1 MKFSEHTRTI
11 TIEIICLLYIVLF
24 VYAAA
29 SKLLDFENFQVQLGQ
44 SPLLSAFAGWVSW
57 GVPIIELM
65 ISLLLIFRRYRLV
78 GLYAAFGIM
87 VMFTSYIVIIL
98 NFSSFVPCSCGGI
111 LEKLGWTEHLFF
123 NVIFIALAFIGI
135 LLIKADKGT
144 GSGIRVPI
152 LVTAICSSTC
162 VFGLFLLSEDMIH
175 NRNNFIRRFPNHLAL
190 LTNEFNLKYTSY
202 YIAGLDQSTI
212 YLANVKAPLQLQLID
227 TSLQRQEIITI
238 KLPKTDFVFRSV
250 KVQVKPPYF
259 YVSDGTV
266 PCIFRGKVS
275 DWKASLWMHGKAYF
289 THMEPVTPKK
299 VAIRALS
306 SKNHENILGTID
318 FQDNVEV
325 HVSDE
330 LLEKQID
337 GVFDTDGMLLY
348 NDKLRKLIYTYY
360 YRNEYLLVD
369 DLLRLESVGKTIDT
383 TSKAKITVAYI
394 NSRKESKM
402 ASPPF
407 SVNKNTAT
415 FGNYLF
421 VQASLI
427 GKYESFEM
435 WDVASIVDVYDLVK
449 KTYVFSF
456 YISDKNA
463 VKMSEFRVLDD
474 LVVVLSGKYLS
485 TYRLNNR
492 FYENK

>member
-1 MKFSEHTRTI
+1 
-11 TIEIICLLYIVLF
+11 
-24 VYAAA
+24 
-29 SKLLDFENFQVQLGQ
+29 
-44 SPLLSAFAGWVSW
+44 
-57 GVPIIELM
+57 
-65 ISLLLIFRRYRLV
+65 
-78 GLYAAFGIM
+78 
-87 VMFTSYIVIIL
+87 
-98 NFSSFVPCSCGGI
+98 
-111 LEKLGWTEHLFF
+111 
-123 NVIFIALAFIGI
+123 
-135 LLIKADKGT
+135 
-144 GSGIRVPI
+144 
-152 LVTAICSSTC
+152 
-162 VFGLFLLSEDMIH
+162 
-175 NRNNFIRRFPNHLAL
+175 
-190 LTNEFNLKYTSY
+190 
-202 YIAGLDQSTI
+202 
-212 YLANVKAPLQLQLID
+212 
-227 TSLQRQEIITI
+227 
-238 KLPKTDFVFRSV
+238 
-250 KVQVKPPYF
+250 
-259 YVSDGTV
+259 
-266 PCIFRGKVS
+266 
-275 DWKASLWMHGKAYF
+275 
-289 THMEPVTPKK
+289 
-299 VAIRALS
+299 
-306 SKNHENILGTID
+306 
-318 FQDNVEV
+318 
-325 HVSDE
+325 
-330 LLEKQID
+330 
-337 GVFDTDGMLLY
+337 MLLY

-402 ASPPF
+402 TSPPF